1 MSRLTD
7 ALKSEKIIFGEER
20 ILKLL
25 KLGKVKVVFLASNV
39 KKDVENEVDNLAKL
53 SKVEVVKLTIPN
65 NEVGVICKKPF
76 SISVLGTEH

>member
-7 ALKSEKIIFGEER
+7 ALKSEKIIFGEDR

-25 KLGKVKVVFLASNV
+25 KLGKIKVVFLSNNI
-39 KKDVENEVDNLAKL
+39 KKDVEDEIEHLAKL

-76 SISVLGTEH
+76 FISILGY

>member
-53 SKVEVVKLTIPN
+53 SKVEVVKLTISN

-76 SISVLGTEH
+76 FISMLGY

>member
-1 MSRLTD
+1 MSKLTD

-25 KLGKVKVVFLASNV
+25 KTGKIKTVFVSSNV
-39 KKDVENEVDNLAKL
+39 KKDVEDEIDNLAKL
-53 SKVEVVKLTIPN
+53 SKVEIVKLTIPN

-76 SISVLGTEH
+76 SISVLGY

>member
-7 ALKSEKIIFGEER
+7 ALKSEKIVFGEDR

-25 KLGKVKVVFLASNV
+25 KLGKLKVVFLSNNM
-39 KKDVENEVDNLAKL
+39 KKDVEDEIENLAKL
-53 SKVEVVKLTIPN
+53 SKIEIVKLGIPN

-76 SISVLGTEH
+76 SISVLGTVH

>member
-25 KLGKVKVVFLASNV
+25 KSGKIKVVFVSSNV
-39 KKDVENEVDNLAKL
+39 KKDVEDEVENLAKL
-53 SKVEVVKLTIPN
+53 SKVEIVKLTIPN

-76 SISVLGTEH
+76 SISVLGY

>member
-25 KLGKVKVVFLASNV
+25 KLGKVKTVFLSSNV
-39 KKDVENEVDNLAKL
+39 KKDVEDEIENLAKL
-53 SKVEVVKLTIPN
+53 SKVEIVKLTIPN
-65 NEVGVICKKPF
+65 NEVGVVCKKPF
-76 SISVLGTEH
+76 SISILGY

>member
-7 ALKSEKIIFGEER
+7 ALKSEKIIYGEER

-25 KLGKVKVVFLASNV
+25 KSGKIKTVFLASNV
-39 KKDVENEVDNLAKL
+39 KKNVEDEVDNLAKL
-53 SKVEVVKLTIPN
+53 SKVEIIKLTIPN

-76 SISVLGTEH
+76 SISVLGY